1 MSIKER
7 FNELEIIW
15 DNETGYLSNMDK
27 KFEHPAYKEILS
39 MGWLL
44 VPTLLELMD
53 RPSTH
58 MCFALGTIT
67 KQWPSKPEDAG
78 RIRVFCDDWRQWG
91 KEHST
96 LVAIL
101 SGLEGLI
108 VMRQPLAFVEFH
120 PPSENYEHGLFTID
134 TYLGRDQELYIE
146 GDEYGYLDACVSET
160 VEQHDHVEGVTVVED
175 FLSALKDISK
185 S

>member
-1 MSIKER
+1 MSIEKR
-7 FNELEIIW
+7 LQELRTIW
-15 DNETGYLSNMDK
+15 NNQTGYLSNMDK

-39 MGWLL
+39 MGWLV

-53 RPSTH
+53 GPSTH
-58 MCFALGTIT
+58 MCFALGDIT

-78 RIRVFCDDWRQWG
+78 RIRVFCDDWIEWG

-101 SGLEGLI
+101 SGLEDLI
-108 VMRQPLAFVEFH
+108 VMREPLAFVEFH
-120 PPSENYEHGLFTID
+120 SSDSYEHEIFTID

-146 GDEYGYLDACVSET
+146 GDEYGYLDACVREA
-160 VEQHDHVEGVTVVED
+160 VEQHDHVEDVTEVKD
-175 FLSALKDISK
+175 FLSELKNLSK